1 MTKKWKKSVNNG
13 GAFGVLLTD
22 LSNAFDYLHD
32 ELLIA
37 KLHAYG
43 FDKSSFKL
51 MHSYLSNRKQ
61 IVKTNDGYSS
71 WSEIL
76 VKVPNLLSII

>member
-1 MTKKWKKSVNNG
+1 MTKKWKKSVDNG

-22 LSNAFDYLHD
+22 LSKVFDYLHH

-51 MHSYLSNRKQ
+51 THSYLSNRKQ
-61 IVKTNDGYSS
+61 IVKINDT
-71 WSEIL
+71 
-76 VKVPNLLSII
+76 